1 MSVHSLDLLPGLTL
15 SSVIWFALTTILHGC
30 GVLLSVKTE
39 EQKTGARNEAS

>member
-1 MSVHSLDLLPGLTL
+1 MSVHSLDLLPGLTP
-15 SSVIWFALTTILHGC
+15 SSVIWFALTTIHRC